1 MDDTWLYLTLAAV
14 GLVLAP
20 ALVAGGGF
28 LLALLLAMAV
38 VLAMV
43 GGPKLW
49 ELYEK
54 QNLGAKG
61 RNTDIRD
68 LIGTDEVDEVDT
80 GDKR

>member
-28 LLALLLAMAV
+28 LLALILAFAV
-38 VLAMV
+38 VLV
-43 GGPKLW
+43 LLGGPKLW
-49 ELYEK
+49 QLYEK
-54 QNLGAKG
+54 QNVGAKG

-68 LIGTDEVDEVDT
+68 LIGTDDVDEVDT
-80 GDKR
+80 RDNR